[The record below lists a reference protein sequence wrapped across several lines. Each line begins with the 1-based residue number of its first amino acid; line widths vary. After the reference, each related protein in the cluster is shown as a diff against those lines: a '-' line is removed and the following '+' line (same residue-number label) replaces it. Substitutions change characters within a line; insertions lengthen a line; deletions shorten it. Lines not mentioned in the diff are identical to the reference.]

1 MSRMPALLLLLH
13 AYIGFRLLPD
23 LSFGAAGVAL
33 GIGVLAASAWLIP
46 FGFHRQRATVAGHSK
61 RLMWAGLVAI
71 GAFSTLLVLT
81 FVRDVG
87 LLAALGVA
95 ALLPGDVPL
104 GLLAR
109 WSATAVPV
117 TTALL
122 TLIGFFNARRVA
134 PVRTVD
140 VPIDSLHPAL
150 HGFTIAQITD
160 MHIGPTIGRDD
171 VEAVV
176 DVVNGLDAD
185 MVAITGD
192 LVDGSVGQLTR
203 HTAPLSRLSTRH
215 GTYFVTGNHEY
226 YSGAPAW
233 VAELRRIGLR
243 VLQTSTWCWT
253 MTARKS

>member
-23 LSFGAAGVAL
+23 LPFGAAGVAL

-46 FGFHRQRATVAGHSK
+46 FGFHRQRAIAAGHAK
-61 RLMWAGLVAI
+61 QLMWAGLVAI

-95 ALLPGDVPL
+95 TLLPGDVPL

-176 DVVNGLDAD
+176 DVVNRATF
-185 MVAITGD
+185 AP
-192 LVDGSVGQLTR
+192 VDSPWHVFRDGQ
-203 HTAPLSRLSTRH
+203 P
-215 GTYFVTGNHEY
+215 
-226 YSGAPAW
+226 
-233 VAELRRIGLR
+233 R
-243 VLQTSTWCWT
+243 VLFGRAGVGRRVAPHWLAR
-253 MTARKS
+253 TAKRARGAGP